1 MKKYCKALV
10 NLGVAFIIL
19 LLIVFLVPKLLVF
32 FAPFV
37 AGWIIALIASPLVR
51 FFEEKVKI
59 KRKAGSAFVI
69 VAVIALVILILYL
82 VGAKLVDE
90 IMGLI
95 GALPD
100 IWDSAENDFA
110 DIGQNLSVIYN
121 RFPAD
126 VQQSIM
132 DVINQIGSYVGDLL
146 GKIGTPTINAVGNF
160 AKQVPSILIGLIM
173 ALLSSYFFVAERDQL
188 ATWFRKHTPA
198 EVLSWYYM
206 LKRGLVKAVGGYLK
220 AQLKIEVW
228 MYLLLVIGFAI
239 LQVDYALLI
248 ALGIAF
254 LDFLPFFGTGTVMV
268 PWAIIKILSSDY
280 KMAIGLLI
288 IWGIGQLARQ
298 LIQPKIVGD
307 SVGMPPLPTLF
318 LLYIGYKLG
327 GVVGMIVAVPVG
339 LIALTMYQEGA
350 LQTTKD
356 SVKILTAGINHFRRL
371 KPEDMDEVRQMQ
383 ERDRRLSEELARQAA
398 EEEAQKDAQKEA
410 RKEAQKEAS
419 AKKQKEKK
427 S

>member
-1 MKKYCKALV
+1 
-10 NLGVAFIIL
+10 
-19 LLIVFLVPKLLVF
+19 
-32 FAPFV
+32 V

-160 AKQVPSILIGLIM
+160 AKQVPSILIGPSASVHPISISNLWKI
-173 ALLSSYFFVAERDQL
+173 SSVSVTVSTVPSMRERD
-188 ATWFRKHTPA
+188 TVSTYCPP
-198 EVLSWYYM
+198 SS
-206 LKRGLVKAVGGYLK
+206 LVSR
-220 AQLKIEVW
+220 
-228 MYLLLVIGFAI
+228 
-239 LQVDYALLI
+239 
-248 ALGIAF
+248 
-254 LDFLPFFGTGTVMV
+254 
-268 PWAIIKILSSDY
+268 SS
-280 KMAIGLLI
+280 AAWIS
-288 IWGIGQLARQ
+288 
-298 LIQPKIVGD
+298 P
-307 SVGMPPLPTLF
+307 
-318 LLYIGYKLG
+318 
-327 GVVGMIVAVPVG
+327 
-339 LIALTMYQEGA
+339 
-350 LQTTKD
+350 
-356 SVKILTAGINHFRRL
+356 RREN
-371 KPEDMDEVRQMQ
+371 PRTDVSPR
-383 ERDRRLSEELARQAA
+383 S
-398 EEEAQKDAQKEA
+398 
-410 RKEAQKEAS
+410 
-419 AKKQKEKK
+419 
-427 S
+427 

>member
-51 FFEEKVKI
+51 FFEEKLKI

-82 VGAKLVDE
+82 VGAKLTDE

-100 IWDSAENDFA
+100 IWDSAEHDFA

-121 RFPAD
+121 RFPVD

-132 DVINQIGSYVGDLL
+132 DVINQIGSYVADLL

-188 ATWFRKHTPA
+188 AAWFRKHTPA

-254 LDFLPFFGTGTVMV
+254 LDFLRSNVSCMPMISEHWRKVRRRRN
-268 PWAIIKILSSDY
+268 
-280 KMAIGLLI
+280 GLLC
-288 IWGIGQLARQ
+288 WRRKRGSRSDHSAGHAHAATGGCHHLCGITGE
-298 LIQPKIVGD
+298 PG
-307 SVGMPPLPTLF
+307 
-318 LLYIGYKLG
+318 
-327 GVVGMIVAVPVG
+327 AVT
-339 LIALTMYQEGA
+339 ICQ
-350 LQTTKD
+350 
-356 SVKILTAGINHFRRL
+356 NRL
-371 KPEDMDEVRQMQ
+371 
-383 ERDRRLSEELARQAA
+383 
-398 EEEAQKDAQKEA
+398 
-410 RKEAQKEAS
+410 
-419 AKKQKEKK
+419 
-427 S
+427 

>member
-1 MKKYCKALV
+1 MRKYCKALV

-19 LLIVFLVPKLLVF
+19 TLIVFLVPKLLVF

-69 VAVIALVILILYL
+69 VAVIALYL

-198 EVLSWYYM
+198 EVLSWY
-206 LKRGLVKAVGGYLK
+206 
-220 AQLKIEVW
+220 IC
-228 MYLLLVIGFAI
+228 
-239 LQVDYALLI
+239 
-248 ALGIAF
+248 
-254 LDFLPFFGTGTVMV
+254 
-268 PWAIIKILSSDY
+268 
-280 KMAIGLLI
+280 
-288 IWGIGQLARQ
+288 
-298 LIQPKIVGD
+298 
-307 SVGMPPLPTLF
+307 
-318 LLYIGYKLG
+318 
-327 GVVGMIVAVPVG
+327 
-339 LIALTMYQEGA
+339 
-350 LQTTKD
+350 
-356 SVKILTAGINHFRRL
+356 
-371 KPEDMDEVRQMQ
+371 
-383 ERDRRLSEELARQAA
+383 
-398 EEEAQKDAQKEA
+398 
-410 RKEAQKEAS
+410 
-419 AKKQKEKK
+419 
-427 S
+427 

>member
-10 NLGVAFIIL
+10 NLGVAFIIF

-82 VGAKLVDE
+82 VGAKLTDE

-132 DVINQIGSYVGDLL
+132 DVINQIGRYVGDLL
-146 GKIGTPTINAVGNF
+146 GKIGTDKINAVGNF
-160 AKQVPSILIGLIM
+160 AHQV
-173 ALLSSYFFVAERDQL
+173 
-188 ATWFRKHTPA
+188 H
-198 EVLSWYYM
+198 
-206 LKRGLVKAVGGYLK
+206 
-220 AQLKIEVW
+220 
-228 MYLLLVIGFAI
+228 
-239 LQVDYALLI
+239 
-248 ALGIAF
+248 
-254 LDFLPFFGTGTVMV
+254 
-268 PWAIIKILSSDY
+268 
-280 KMAIGLLI
+280 
-288 IWGIGQLARQ
+288 
-298 LIQPKIVGD
+298 
-307 SVGMPPLPTLF
+307 
-318 LLYIGYKLG
+318 
-327 GVVGMIVAVPVG
+327 
-339 LIALTMYQEGA
+339 
-350 LQTTKD
+350 
-356 SVKILTAGINHFRRL
+356 
-371 KPEDMDEVRQMQ
+371 
-383 ERDRRLSEELARQAA
+383 
-398 EEEAQKDAQKEA
+398 
-410 RKEAQKEAS
+410 
-419 AKKQKEKK
+419 
-427 S
+427 

>member
-1 MKKYCKALV
+1 MRKYCKALV

-19 LLIVFLVPKLLVF
+19 TLIVFLVPKLLVF

-132 DVINQIGSYVGDLL
+132 DVINQIGSYVGDLF
-146 GKIGTPTINAVGNF
+146 GKISTPYDQCCGNF
-160 AKQVPSILIGLIM
+160 AKR
-173 ALLSSYFFVAERDQL
+173 SSFDPDRIDHGTAFFPYFFMAGEDQA
-188 ATWFRKHTPA
+188 ATWFSKHTHRRKYCH
-198 EVLSWYYM
+198 WYYM
-206 LKRGLVKAVGGYLK
+206 L
-220 AQLKIEVW
+220 E
-228 MYLLLVIGFAI
+228 
-239 LQVDYALLI
+239 
-248 ALGIAF
+248 
-254 LDFLPFFGTGTVMV
+254 
-268 PWAIIKILSSDY
+268 
-280 KMAIGLLI
+280 
-288 IWGIGQLARQ
+288 
-298 LIQPKIVGD
+298 
-307 SVGMPPLPTLF
+307 
-318 LLYIGYKLG
+318 
-327 GVVGMIVAVPVG
+327 
-339 LIALTMYQEGA
+339 
-350 LQTTKD
+350 
-356 SVKILTAGINHFRRL
+356 
-371 KPEDMDEVRQMQ
+371 
-383 ERDRRLSEELARQAA
+383 
-398 EEEAQKDAQKEA
+398 
-410 RKEAQKEAS
+410 S
-419 AKKQKEKK
+419 ADWSKQ
-427 S
+427 

>member
-1 MKKYCKALV
+1 
-10 NLGVAFIIL
+10 
-19 LLIVFLVPKLLVF
+19 
-32 FAPFV
+32 
-37 AGWIIALIASPLVR
+37 
-51 FFEEKVKI
+51 
-59 KRKAGSAFVI
+59 
-69 VAVIALVILILYL
+69 
-82 VGAKLVDE
+82 
-90 IMGLI
+90 
-95 GALPD
+95 
-100 IWDSAENDFA
+100 
-110 DIGQNLSVIYN
+110 
-121 RFPAD
+121 
-126 VQQSIM
+126 
-132 DVINQIGSYVGDLL
+132 
-146 GKIGTPTINAVGNF
+146 
-160 AKQVPSILIGLIM
+160 
-173 ALLSSYFFVAERDQL
+173 
-188 ATWFRKHTPA
+188 
-198 EVLSWYYM
+198 
-206 LKRGLVKAVGGYLK
+206 
-220 AQLKIEVW
+220 

-327 GVVGMIVAVPVG
+327 GVVGMIVVPIG

-398 EEEAQKDAQKEA
+398 EEEAQKEAQKEA
-410 RKEAQKEAS
+410 RKEAF

>member
-82 VGAKLVDE
+82 VGAKLTDE

-121 RFPAD
+121 RFPVD

-146 GKIGTPTINAVGNF
+146 GKIGTCH
-160 AKQVPSILIGLIM
+160 
-173 ALLSSYFFVAERDQL
+173 R
-188 ATWFRKHTPA
+188 
-198 EVLSWYYM
+198 
-206 LKRGLVKAVGGYLK
+206 
-220 AQLKIEVW
+220 
-228 MYLLLVIGFAI
+228 
-239 LQVDYALLI
+239 
-248 ALGIAF
+248 
-254 LDFLPFFGTGTVMV
+254 
-268 PWAIIKILSSDY
+268 
-280 KMAIGLLI
+280 
-288 IWGIGQLARQ
+288 
-298 LIQPKIVGD
+298 KIVR
-307 SVGMPPLPTLF
+307 S
-318 LLYIGYKLG
+318 I
-327 GVVGMIVAVPVG
+327 IPVFNSCF
-339 LIALTMYQEGA
+339 Q
-350 LQTTKD
+350 
-356 SVKILTAGINHFRRL
+356 F
-371 KPEDMDEVRQMQ
+371 
-383 ERDRRLSEELARQAA
+383 RQAA
-398 EEEAQKDAQKEA
+398 FFPFGQHLYECQFIFEMIEDNYVFV
-410 RKEAQKEAS
+410 
-419 AKKQKEKK
+419 
-427 S
+427 